1 MFTVKQLCHRINAA
15 SNYRIIEMLLA
26 RSNYEG
32 RGKLEAF
39 DLRIKFISES
49 PYYNGL

>member
-1 MFTVKQLCHRINAA
+1 
-15 SNYRIIEMLLA
+15 MLLA
-26 RSNYEG
+26 RSNYER

-49 PYYNGL
+49 PYYNGLWITKTEL